1 MAAMKPVLNRE
12 AADQKAIGVLKRI
25 DPDIEE
31 LLATVSHVVLY
42 RFNPE
47 GPAWIKT
54 DVEGTLYVVKRR
66 GQPRFRY
73 IVLNKTGK
81 EDFMEDIGAGFTSEI
96 HKPYIMYRTDIDEVS
111 SKVVGLWC
119 HTEEECQ
126 RLGALFSRI
135 QSLVPGNHASG
146 AASILMGAAPEP
158 EEVPTEVAAIL
169 GAASAPAA
177 APAGA
182 PAGAPAAAAAPR
194 RPQAAAPQGRG
205 AGPQGRAP
213 GPQGRAPGPQGRG
226 AAPQARAPAPAAPAA
241 TPAAPALTPV
251 AAPAD
256 DVNPLAR
263 MFANLR
269 GPGAAAAPA
278 QAAPPPPAARASP
291 PPPPPPPREP
301 ATLPSPEPKLGPPR
315 PAQGWGAGPTPTEPL
330 LTPALLLRG
339 APLAA
344 GAADPSPTIAWPP
357 SLASRVEDQPR
368 RGRDVSVADRAAVQA
383 LLRGLATNEALCDEF
398 ARELRAQNLL

>member
-158 EEVPTEVAAIL
+158 EE
-169 GAASAPAA
+169 
-177 APAGA
+177 
-182 PAGAPAAAAAPR
+182 
-194 RPQAAAPQGRG
+194 
-205 AGPQGRAP
+205 
-213 GPQGRAPGPQGRG
+213 
-226 AAPQARAPAPAAPAA
+226 
-241 TPAAPALTPV
+241 
-251 AAPAD
+251 
-256 DVNPLAR
+256 
-263 MFANLR
+263 
-269 GPGAAAAPA
+269 
-278 QAAPPPPAARASP
+278 
-291 PPPPPPPREP
+291 
-301 ATLPSPEPKLGPPR
+301 
-315 PAQGWGAGPTPTEPL
+315 
-330 LTPALLLRG
+330 
-339 APLAA
+339 
-344 GAADPSPTIAWPP
+344 
-357 SLASRVEDQPR
+357 
-368 RGRDVSVADRAAVQA
+368 A